1 VDVCKNVLSNIKIQE
16 NGGKESLAFL
26 GSLNEFIS
34 LLSTFIVVLGR
45 NSA

>member
-1 VDVCKNVLSNIKIQE
+1 VHVCKNVLSNIKIEE

-26 GSLNEFIS
+26 GGLNEFIS
-34 LLSTFIVVLGR
+34 FLSKFIVLLGI